1 MNETIALGFDIGG
14 SKTKIGLVTQ
24 SGKIIAYKDFPT
36 NVQEGSLEA
45 FVDDLVKEIYA
56 VLDLVDRNVI
66 GIGATFLGWIDEA
79 RTGPFLCM
87 NAPALHGFNLRGMLE
102 AEFHLPVVL
111 IDDVNAHTLAEYTY
125 GSGQGYR
132 RFMCLAMGTG
142 LSAGVIINGKPLQFT
157 GGCAGDTGHIILRPG
172 GPVCTAGCRGCAEA
186 LIGVAGIERLGLEK
200 YGSYKPAYEIIKGA
214 REGNNPVA
222 IEVMQQIGM
231 YTGELLAS
239 LSHIF
244 LPERISLTG
253 GIAKAGKVLLDAT
266 IEKFEQLVGD
276 YHRVYSKFSGGY
288 YSGVDIVLSKLE
300 DKTGLIGAV
309 VQLFNP

>member
-1 MNETIALGFDIGG
+1 MNEPIALGFDIGG
-14 SKTKIGLVTQ
+14 SKTKIGLVNR
-24 SGKIIAYKDFPT
+24 SGEVLAYRDFPT
-36 NVQEGSLEA
+36 EVQAASLES
-45 FVDDLVKEIYA
+45 FFGKLCDEIHA
-56 VLDLVDRNVI
+56 LLDLVDGQVV
-66 GIGATFLGWIDEA
+66 GIGATFLGWIDDG

-87 NAPALHGFNLRGMLE
+87 NFPALHGINLRELLT

-111 IDDVNAHTLAEYTY
+111 IDDINAHTLAEYTY
-125 GSGQGYR
+125 GTGQGYR

-157 GGCAGDTGHIILRPG
+157 GGCVGDTGHIILRPG
-172 GPVCTAGCRGCAEA
+172 GPVCSAGCKGCAEA
-186 LIGVAGIERLGLEK
+186 FIGVAGIERLGLEK
-200 YGSYKPAYEIIKGA
+200 YGYYKPAHEIIKGA
-214 REGNNPVA
+214 CQGNDLVA
-222 IEVMQQIGM
+222 IEVMRQIGS

-253 GIAKAGKVLLDAT
+253 GTARAGKVLLDAT
-266 IEKFEQLVGD
+266 KEQFEQLVGE
-276 YHRVYSKFSGGY
+276 YHRTYSKFSAGY